1 MESSRYQMQ
10 VTTVNF
16 EDQGVELTTSYFNSE
31 SEHQAFDIKG
41 YLVKTGY
48 QYADSLENHL
58 IVSLKGANIDFSNI
72 HPNTPK
78 ASSIEISSSFPGV
91 NKFQVGMIGEDR
103 LKTMDAN
110 YLEAAKCGAGKNK
123 CSIYQARAWESNS
136 IYGLG
141 YNLES
146 GLLPDFIDQ
155 NYFRPL
161 SSSTNKDEPI
171 YFEPDLN
178 LKNQE
183 KLNINF
189 KINISSTQ
197 PKGNYKSIINF
208 IISPPF

>member
-16 EDQGVELTTSYFNSE
+16 EDQGVDLTTSYFSSDSE
-31 SEHQAFDIKG
+31 AQAFGLKG

-58 IVSLKGANIDFSNI
+58 IISLKGANIDFSNI
-72 HPNTPK
+72 YPNTPK
-78 ASSIEISSSFPGV
+78 AGSIEISSNFPGV
-91 NKFQVGMIGEDR
+91 NKFQIGMISEDR
-103 LKTMDAN
+103 LKTMDTN
-110 YLEAAKCGAGKNK
+110 YLESTKCGVDKNK
-123 CSIYQARAWESNS
+123 CSVYQARAWKSNS

-141 YNLES
+141 YNLQS
-146 GLLPDFIDQ
+146 NLLNDFIDQ

-161 SSSTNKDEPI
+161 PSITNKDELI

-178 LKNQE
+178 LKDQK